1 MGRAVAH
8 AATSVAKFSDP
19 TAIEL
24 LPTEARAR
32 VERLRSGASPHGLRD
47 CYERRHLSGL
57 SNMMVARTVEI
68 DEAVR
73 GAMSA
78 QVVILGAGLDGR
90 AWRMPELRDVV
101 VFEVDH
107 PDSQREKR
115 ARVARLT
122 RSAREV
128 RFVPVDFERD
138 RLDDALESAGHD
150 PALAT
155 TWIWEG
161 VVMYLALRDIEATLS
176 VVERRSARHSR
187 LIVAYHSPA
196 LMLRLVGLAVRRL
209 GEPLRS
215 SFTADSMRALLGK
228 YHFTVVRD
236 EILPAIGARLSDEVG
251 RATKIMKHLRIAT
264 ADRTPMGNVGPEDP
278 KHPRGTPA
286 VVRAH
291 LGSHQ

>member
-1 MGRAVAH
+1 VKPGQASQTAVRVCMGRALAH
-8 AATSVAKFSDP
+8 GATSVTKFSDP

-24 LPTEARAR
+24 LPDEARAR
-32 VERLRSGASPHGLRD
+32 VELLRSGASPHGLPGW
-47 CYERRHLSGL
+47 YERQHLAGL
-57 SNMMVARTVEI
+57 SKMMVARTVEI

-73 GAMSA
+73 GAASP
-78 QVVILGAGLDGR
+78 QLVILGAGLDGR
-90 AWRMPELRDVV
+90 AWRMPELRDVA

-115 ARVARLT
+115 ARVERLT

-138 RLDDALESAGHD
+138 RLDDALTSAGHD

-161 VVMYLALRDIEATLS
+161 VVMYLALRAIEATLS
-176 VVERRSARHSR
+176 VVERRSASHSR

-196 LMLRLVGLAVRRL
+196 LMLRVIGLAVRRL

-228 YHFTVVRD
+228 YRFTVVRD
-236 EILPAIGARLSDEVG
+236 EALPAIGARLSDEVA
-251 RATKIMKHLRIAT
+251 RATKVLNHLRIAT
-264 ADRTPMGNVGPEDP
+264 ADRS
-278 KHPRGTPA
+278 PA
-286 VVRAH
+286 VSRIEPTP
-291 LGSHQ
+291 